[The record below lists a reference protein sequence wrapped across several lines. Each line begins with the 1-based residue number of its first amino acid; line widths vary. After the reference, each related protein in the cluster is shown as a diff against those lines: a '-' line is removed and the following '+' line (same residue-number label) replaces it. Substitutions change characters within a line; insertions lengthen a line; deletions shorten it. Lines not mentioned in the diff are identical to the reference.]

1 MIKIYFIK
9 IRECLDKILAKLEKK
24 DKTRY
29 EQIIKKIEENKT
41 SDDVDHY
48 KNLRSPLQHLKGVHI
63 GPFVLVFSVDKSS
76 KTIIFENYKHHDEIY
91 KNPF

>member
-1 MIKIYFIK
+1 VIKIYFIK

-29 EQIIKKIEENKT
+29 EQIIKKIEEIKN

-48 KNLRSPLQHLKGVHI
+48 KNLRSPLQHLKGGCI
-63 GPFVLVFSVDKSS
+63 
-76 KTIIFENYKHHDEIY
+76 
-91 KNPF
+91 